1 MGVSVWT
8 GNKQNPQAWEDYIS
22 CFAGLIDYA
31 IETGGYKKIRFYPME
46 MQGSDRSC
54 IEDIIKR
61 VRKKECCEI
70 YENFPGTVEH
80 INSISQCRMF
90 MGHKTHSQIFS
101 LVAGTPLL
109 AIAYHKKTEDFMAQ
123 FTLEQYCIVDTK
135 LSTEKLIEIFIKMN
149 QNLNQISEKQ
159 QEKALRMCEKVRNDF
174 SKMIRDFHNPGR
186 KTENT

>member
-1 MGVSVWT
+1 
-8 GNKQNPQAWEDYIS
+8 
-22 CFAGLIDYA
+22 
-31 IETGGYKKIRFYPME
+31 
-46 MQGSDRSC
+46 
-54 IEDIIKR
+54 
-61 VRKKECCEI
+61 
-70 YENFPGTVEH
+70 
-80 INSISQCRMF
+80 

-135 LSTEKLIEIFIKMN
+135 LSTEKLVEIFIEIN

-159 QEKALRMCEKVRNDF
+159 QETAFRMYEKVRNDF

-186 KTENT
+186 KTETT